1 MPPAAG
7 SLSFFLVILQLTH
20 TLADRQHQ
28 PTSNF
33 LDFTDNLAVES
44 VVKPTVVSSDFN
56 EFENIFENLDSFSW
70 DKLSG
75 LGLSSEDDVE
85 YLVDQADAGGD
96 ESLLQHLLV
105 NGVDNVENELTDLLF
120 NDTLVSK
127 Y

>member
-7 SLSFFLVILQLTH
+7 ALSFILVILQLTH
-20 TLADRQHQ
+20 TLADRQYQ

-44 VVKPTVVSSDFN
+44 AVKPTVVSSDFN

-85 YLVDQADAGGD
+85 YLVDQADAGD
-96 ESLLQHLLV
+96 ESLLQHLLA

-127 Y
+127 F